1 MHTNNDN
8 DSIVT
13 AEELVELVK
22 KNLVLTHNEDDA
34 LIAHVVGAATSYA
47 TSFQHHPH
55 GYYEH
60 HGMSGATRQAIIILA
75 THFYES
81 RDGATAGFW
90 NTQPTATSGVWQAV
104 HNLLR
109 LDKNWQI

>member
-1 MHTNNDN
+1 MHTNNE
-8 DSIVT
+8 IVT

-22 KNLVLTHNEDDA
+22 KNLVLTHDEDDA

-47 TSFQHHPH
+47 TSFQHHPT
-55 GYYEH
+55 GYYEQH
-60 HGMSGATRQAIIILA
+60 VMSGATRQAIIMLA

-81 RDGATAGFW
+81 RDGSTAGFW
-90 NTQPTATSGVWQAV
+90 NNQPHATTGVWQAV

-109 LDKNWQI
+109 LDKNWQL

>member
-1 MHTNNDN
+1 MHTNND
-8 DSIVT
+8 IVT

-22 KNLVLTHNEDDA
+22 KNLILTHNEDDA
-34 LIAHVVGAATSYA
+34 LIAHVVGADTSYA
-47 TSFQHHPH
+47 ASFQHQPPNH
-55 GYYEH
+55 YEA
-60 HGMSGATRQAIIILA
+60 HGMSGATRQAIIMLA

-81 RDGATAGFW
+81 RDGSTAGFW
-90 NTQPTATSGVWQAV
+90 NTQPHATSGVWLAV